1 MSKSSKSEIVVCE
14 FYTWKLFARNGVY
27 YADGRSAKTNLG
39 KNSLGTRDK
48 KEALANLHHLDRKMA
63 VQFGLCEE
71 PVTSKPLST
80 NLVTIVEGWKHY
92 LTNVEQSEITGG
104 AGPKTLKR
112 YSAVRDKHVL
122 YCENNGVMDWSA
134 IDKKHIRAYG
144 TYLKGQGYAA
154 RTIYLE
160 MTTLKSV
167 NKLLVQDQ
175 LIPATVRIHL
185 AISRP
190 QGSDTYCYT
199 RQQVQSILA
208 HCVSRG
214 GLTWLRDFL
223 HLLAASGLR
232 AGEAVSLRRSDV
244 LRDENGIPIFLALTD
259 ERASH
264 KRKALGLDVRKT
276 KGKRGRMVPIDSSLR
291 EVIERQPQ
299 SKDGLLFHDAV
310 GNRLRVDRVRN
321 VFIREVVKPLTTQ
334 YPMAHGEVGFEHGRL
349 HGFRHFF
356 VSQAFLNGANEGE
369 IKDWV
374 GHRDSRVVE
383 LYRHLGQDD
392 SRRKFERLDI
402 LGFENGSDG
411 LNQNTA
417 KPKRG

>member
-1 MSKSSKSEIVVCE
+1 MSKSSKAEIVVCE
-14 FYTWKLFARNGVY
+14 FYSWKLFERSGVY

-39 KNSLGTRDK
+39 KNSLGTRDR
-48 KEALANLHHLDRKMA
+48 KEALANLHQLDRKMA
-63 VQFGLCEE
+63 IQFGLCKESVTAE
-71 PVTSKPLST
+71 PTCT
-80 NLVTIVEGWKHY
+80 NLVTIIEGWKHY

-104 AGPKTLKR
+104 AGPKTLRR
-112 YSAVRDKHVL
+112 YTAVRDKHTVF
-122 YCENNGVMDWSA
+122 CEKTGVEDWTA
-134 IDKKHIRAYG
+134 VDKKHIRAYG
-144 TYLKGQGYAA
+144 THLKGRDYAA

-175 LIPATVRIHL
+175 LIPHTLRIHL

-199 RQQVQSILA
+199 RPQIQSILA
-208 HCVSRG
+208 HCDSLV
-214 GLTWLRDFL
+214 GLTWLRDFV

-244 LRDENGIPIFLALTD
+244 RRDENGTPIFFALTD

-264 KRKALGLDVRKT
+264 KRKALGLEVRRT
-276 KGKRGRMVPIDSSLR
+276 KGKRSRMVPIDASLR
-291 EVIERQPQ
+291 SVIERQPP
-299 SKDGLLFHDAV
+299 STDGLLFHDAV
-310 GNRLRVDRVRN
+310 GNRLRVDSVRN
-321 VFIREVVKPLTTQ
+321 VFIREVIKPLTTR
-334 YPMAHGEVGFEHGRL
+334 YPTTQGEVGFEHGRL

-402 LGFENGSDG
+402 LGFEDGSDG
-411 LNQNTA
+411 LNQNTNRPDA
-417 KPKRG
+417 G